1 LKNIEF
7 TRRQSFLN
15 RKQKFFLPNF
25 LSKMAMTL
33 IGPLL
38 ILMAWTI
45 SSNIIDNQI
54 ILPST
59 KSVFQ
64 LLLTPTEPIIGIGSL
79 LTNMKISLIRVF
91 LGYILAV
98 AIAVPLGVLVGYSK
112 IANNIVNPTI
122 GLFRPIPPLA
132 WVPLVL
138 AWFGTTSIATIIGLE
153 TGNLYIYLNNFRL
166 SMMFIIFL
174 GAFFPIVTSSIYGV
188 ANVQKQLLESVR
200 VLGASE
206 WGIFRKVL
214 IPSAMPTIVNGM
226 RTGLGVGWTCL
237 VSAEMLPGSLSGA
250 GYLITHAYEVSRVD
264 VVMAGMIC
272 IGIVGALLDQIF
284 RFIEER
290 KFAW

>member
-1 LKNIEF
+1 MKNIEF